1 MPSIVDPAEARGGG
15 WTVTRGL
22 IEAIHA
28 ALPEAEINCI
38 AHPAPDRGSH
48 LLRQLTGVTRSALGD
63 ELPAKGLFTRTRKF
77 RNRLANA
84 LAHELP
90 DLVIINGADLFW
102 VLDALPQDLP
112 VVAVAQNI
120 EQDLYA
126 RQVALAIK
134 KWPPLA
140 RILESDLQKLRQYE
154 WDGMKRAGRVIFLSE
169 EDRSV
174 AVNACPGIA
183 SRVIPPVFDYEPAS
197 REVKIRDRIRIG
209 MFADFTW
216 WPNKLS
222 LDWFMTEVW
231 PSVTSNVELHLI
243 GYGSEDAA
251 RGEGRTVSHGIVR
264 HARDAF
270 PMCDFM
276 IAPIVDG
283 AGVKV
288 KVAEALYNRVP
299 IAATS
304 FAVRGLPLQ
313 ARSAVSIFDSPG
325 DWIAFLNGDATRS
338 LANRTVP
345 LETAAWFSTRRVADL
360 LGKFLAVSGSR
371 LTARICW

>member
-1 MPSIVDPAEARGGG
+1 MPSIVDPAQARGGG
-15 WTVTRGL
+15 WTVTRGI

-38 AHPAPDRGSH
+38 AHPARGRGSH
-48 LLRQLTGVTRSALGD
+48 LLRQLTGVSRSALGG
-63 ELPAKGLFTRTRKF
+63 ELPAKALFTRTRKL
-77 RNRLANA
+77 RSQLTAA
-84 LAHELP
+84 LASGLP

-102 VLDALPQDLP
+102 VFDALPQGLP

-120 EQDLYA
+120 EQELYA
-126 RQVALAIK
+126 RQVALTIK
-134 KWPPLA
+134 RWPPLA
-140 RILESDLQKLRQYE
+140 RILESDLQRLRQYE
-154 WDGMKRAGRVIFLSE
+154 WEGMKKAGRVIFLSE

-174 AVNACPGIA
+174 AMNACPEIA
-183 SRVIPPVFDYEPAS
+183 SLIMPPVFDYEPAS
-197 REVKIRDRIRIG
+197 RKVEVRDRIRIG

-222 LDWFMTEVW
+222 LDWFMKEVW
-231 PSVTSNVELHLI
+231 PSVTGNVELHLI

-251 RGEGRTVSHGIVR
+251 RSEGRTVSHGTVR

-270 PMCDFM
+270 SMCDFM

-313 ARSAVSIFDSPG
+313 ARSAVSICDSPG
-325 DWIAFLNGDATRS
+325 DWIAFLNGDAARA
-338 LANRTVP
+338 LANRSVP
-345 LETAAWFSTRRVADL
+345 LETAGWFSTRRVAEL
-360 LGKFLAVSGSR
+360 LGEFLTVSTSR
-371 LTARICW
+371 LIA